1 MIKVSELISRALV
14 FLLKIY
20 KKYISPMLPD
30 SCRFEPT
37 CSVYSMQAIMKYGFI
52 KGTYLSIWR
61 VMRCNPFTK
70 GGYDPVK

>member
-52 KGTYLSIWR
+52 KGTYLSMWR
-61 VMRCNPFTK
+61 VMRCNPFSK